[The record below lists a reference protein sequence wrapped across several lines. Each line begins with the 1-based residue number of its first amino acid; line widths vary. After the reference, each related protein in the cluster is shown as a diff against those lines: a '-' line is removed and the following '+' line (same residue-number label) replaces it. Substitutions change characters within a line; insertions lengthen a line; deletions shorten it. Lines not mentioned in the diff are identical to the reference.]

1 MAAIFSFSNICMY
14 KCILIEINMFTY
26 IYMCIY
32 IYIHVYIYIY
42 IILPNSSLEEEKN
55 LQLSVLYFILQNK
68 CIFKIW
74 KGHHCK

>member
-1 MAAIFSFSNICMY
+1 
-14 KCILIEINMFTY
+14 
-26 IYMCIY
+26 MCT
-32 IYIHVYIYIY
+32 YIY